1 MWWDANQEVRLQSTV
16 SLDTSDLESLVSSCS
31 NDYRGSEIINSATLS
46 KSPELYYSLIKMD
59 VGNNNISMPS
69 DTTASSPAQVHSSSD
84 PDLSLHNSEENIVT
98 TSSPDDGY
106 SVSSS
111 SDARGNTGSQSD
123 IISNVLS
130 CISRVAPA
138 NKFDPLISKKR
149 KKKARQKKLKKVL
162 HPDLI
167 TMWQHCSQLCA
178 EPDVSPATPTP
189 SPYPRV
195 DWSRVNQRMLANLPK
210 PERFPVH
217 GCAQDESFFV
227 KRQVTVAHDS
237 VRFWS
242 PYEEAGS
249 YPYGSL
255 PGFLTQ
261 DGVIAPGGHGENVH
275 GYVWSPDYQGWVLQA
290 TNPQKQNKDKAAFV
304 FNKKFKRTKRPR

>member
-195 DWSRVNQRMLANLPK
+195 DWSRVNQRMFANLPK
-210 PERFPVH
+210 PDLFPVH
-217 GCAQDESFFV
+217 GCAQDASFFV

-242 PYEEAGS
+242 PYEEAGHC
-249 YPYGSL
+249 PYGSL

-261 DGVIAPGGHGENVH
+261 DGVVAPGGHGEVVS
-275 GYVWSPDYQGWVLQA
+275 GYIWSTEYGCWVLHA
-290 TNPQKQNKDKAAFV
+290 SIPRSSDKPAGSSHRKV
-304 FNKKFKRTKRPR
+304 VKKKMKPR